1 MSAANLFTDVRGTG
15 KPLLCLHGWG
25 MHSGI
30 FEPLSAELQAEH
42 QLHLMD
48 LPGHGHSLPIA
59 DFDQLDVL
67 AGHVK
72 NYIDNFAPE
81 KMNILAW
88 SMGGLVGQWL
98 AIHYPEL
105 IHKLVLVAGTA
116 CFENKPDWQHGIQP
130 EVLQQFAVGL
140 QQDYAATL
148 DRFLALQFMGADEQK
163 AQLRHARALIAGRPA
178 ADINV
183 LGQGLQLLANTDLR
197 EQLAQ
202 IRCPLLVLSGER
214 DKLVPTMAAR
224 WLAEKVKHA
233 NAVIFKGCGHAPF
246 LSHQSL
252 FMHYLQRFLHE

>member
-1 MSAANLFTDVRGTG
+1 MTTANLITEVRGRG

-30 FEPLSAELQAEH
+30 FAPMSTGLQAAH

-59 DFDQLDVL
+59 KFDQLDML
-67 AGHVK
+67 AAQVK
-72 NYIDNFAPE
+72 TYIEQFAPE
-81 KMNILAW
+81 KINILAW

-98 AIHYPEL
+98 AIHHPEM
-105 IHKLVLVAGTA
+105 INKLVLVAGTA

-130 EVLQQFAVGL
+130 EVLQQFAAGL
-140 QQDYAATL
+140 QRDYAATL

-163 AQLRHARALIAGRPA
+163 VQLRQARALIAGRPA
-178 ADINV
+178 PNINS
-183 LGQGLQLLANTDLR
+183 LAQGLQLLANTDLR
-197 EQLAQ
+197 EQVAQ
-202 IRCPLLVLSGER
+202 IRCPLLILSGER
-214 DKLVPTMAAR
+214 DKLIPSMATR
-224 WLAEKVKHA
+224 WLAEKAKQA